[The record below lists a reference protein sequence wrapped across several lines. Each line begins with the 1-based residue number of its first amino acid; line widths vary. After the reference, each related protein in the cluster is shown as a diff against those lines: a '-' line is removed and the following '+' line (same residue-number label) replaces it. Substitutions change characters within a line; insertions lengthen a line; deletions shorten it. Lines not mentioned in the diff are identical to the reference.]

1 MKKKSLILF
10 NAPIDFL
17 PNLELLDPSRLFPL
31 NGQEEDIFHG
41 LLLINLIFN
50 SVTEVIIP
58 QKSSFLETLVCKSL
72 DLCAG
77 LAVTNCK
84 KFTIEDTYGHHGN
97 HRKYLAQ
104 NASRPQSI
112 IDLLIHSLHPSVPSS
127 SQLFFYALYGQ
138 RLQDTLALL
147 EFTASR
153 KSETACLVH
162 ISHSSNFV
170 DMGYQGLRMASFTG
184 AKQNLNLK
192 GNGRLENQL
201 EQQLKRR
208 LQKVQQKE

>member
-1 MKKKSLILF
+1 MKKRSLTLF

-31 NGQEEDIFHG
+31 NGQEEDLFHG

-50 SVTEVIIP
+50 SVTEIIIP

-84 KFTIEDTYGHHGN
+84 KFTIEDTYRHHGN

-112 IDLLIHSLHPSVPSS
+112 IDYSFILYTIQPLPVHSYFSMLSMGKDCMTHWLSLSSQPLESLILLIQFTYH
-127 SQLFFYALYGQ
+127 ALQ
-138 RLQDTLALL
+138 ILL
-147 EFTASR
+147 T
-153 KSETACLVH
+153 
-162 ISHSSNFV
+162 
-170 DMGYQGLRMASFTG
+170 
-184 AKQNLNLK
+184 
-192 GNGRLENQL
+192 
-201 EQQLKRR
+201 
-208 LQKVQQKE
+208 